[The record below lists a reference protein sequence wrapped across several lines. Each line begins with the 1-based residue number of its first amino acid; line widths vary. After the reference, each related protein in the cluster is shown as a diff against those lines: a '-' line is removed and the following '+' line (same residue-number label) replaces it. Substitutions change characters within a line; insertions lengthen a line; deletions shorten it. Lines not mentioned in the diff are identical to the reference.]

1 MSTMNIKGI
10 LLDNRY
16 RIVDK
21 IGVGG
26 MADVY
31 LGEDTLLGR
40 QVAIKVLHANFAN
53 DDEFVTRFKREA
65 QAAGKLNHPNI
76 VNMYDVGF
84 DQDLHYIIMEYVNGE
99 TLKEY
104 ITRHGRLSI
113 DEAVKFTIAI
123 AEGLEHAHTMGIVH
137 CDIKPHNVI
146 ITQTGRV
153 KVTDFGIARA
163 MNATN
168 TVMYTNSILGS
179 AHYLSPEQASGKP
192 VDGNTDIYSLGVVLY
207 EMLTGRVPFEGGETP
222 IAVALKHVREKVA
235 PPTRYNP
242 SIPPLLEAVVMK
254 ALSKNPADRFDSIS
268 DMISDL
274 RLSQGFTMGKTQRH
288 EPYDFATQMIPAVD
302 PEALEDFSTI
312 QEERKDEGQKKS
324 MLSKIASIPQKY
336 IVLGAA
342 VIFLVA
348 FLGAFL
354 SYGNFWSNTTVDV
367 PNVVG
372 KQVSVAKNILEDKHL
387 RVSTS
392 EVTNPDVPAGQ
403 VISQT
408 PGAGEKVKE
417 QRTIHLVV
425 SKGVGDIT
433 VPDLSD
439 LTVDQ
444 ARQRLKDVGLVV
456 GKITQQSVDGKK
468 DGVVIA
474 QSPSGDSKV
483 SKGTTIDLVVNKAK
497 AKKVKVPNLV
507 GMTLKDARD
516 TLSNAHLGV
525 NQVAGSV
532 EEKAVVIEQSIKAG
546 DEIDEGSTLNL
557 TTEFKEDKK
566 KSEKKEESS
575 SNKTTGTVDVTVPS
589 GSKNQELKIVVKDDE
604 GSAVIYD
611 DTNKPGDRIV
621 RKVSGV
627 GNVRIEVYLNG
638 ALVQETAL

>member
-84 DQDLHYIIMEYVNGE
+84 DQNLHYIVMEYVDGE
-99 TLKEY
+99 TLKKY

-146 ITQTGRV
+146 ITNTGRV

-163 MNATN
+163 INATN

-207 EMLTGRVPFEGGETP
+207 EMLTGRVPFEGETP
-222 IAVALKHVREKVA
+222 IAVALKHVREKVE

-274 RLSQGFTMGKTQRH
+274 RLSQGFTMGKTQRQ
-288 EPYDFATQMIPAVD
+288 PYDFATQMIPAVD
-302 PEALEDFSTI
+302 PEALEDLSTI
-312 QEERKDEGQKKS
+312 QEERKDEGKKKS

-433 VPDLSD
+433 VPDLTD

-444 ARQRLKDVGLVV
+444 ARQRLKDLGLVV

-468 DGVVIA
+468 DGVIIA

-516 TLSNAHLGV
+516 TLSNIQLGV
-525 NQVAGSV
+525 NQVSGSV
-532 EEKAVVIEQSIKAG
+532 EEKSVVIEQSIKAG

-557 TTEFKEDKK
+557 TTEFKDDKK
-566 KSEKKEESS
+566 KSDKKEGNSG
-575 SNKTTGTVDVTVPS
+575 NKTTGTIDVTVPA

-611 DTNKPGDRIV
+611 DTNKPGDRV
-621 RKVSGV
+621 VKKVSGV

>member
-1 MSTMNIKGI
+1 MKIKDT

-16 RIVDK
+16 RILSK

-31 LGEDTLLGR
+31 KGEDTLLGR
-40 QVAIKVLHANFAN
+40 PVAIKILHANFAS
-53 DDEFVTRFKREA
+53 DDEFVSRFKREA

-76 VNMYDVGF
+76 VNMYDVGY
-84 DQDLHYIIMEYVNGE
+84 DQDMHYIIMEYVDGE

-104 ITRHGRLSI
+104 ITRHHRLSI
-113 DEAVKFTIAI
+113 DEAVKITISI
-123 AEGLEHAHTMGIVH
+123 GEGLEHAHAMGIVH

-146 ITQTGRV
+146 ITNTGRV

-163 MNATN
+163 MNSTN
-168 TVMYTNSILGS
+168 TVMYTNSIMGS
-179 AHYLSPEQASGKP
+179 AHYLSPEQASGKS

-207 EMLTGRVPFEGGETP
+207 EMLTGKVPFEGDTP
-222 IAVALKHVREKVA
+222 IAVALKHVREKVI

-242 SIPPLLEAVVMK
+242 SIPPLLESVVLK
-254 ALSKNPADRFDSIS
+254 ALAKNPADRFESIS
-268 DMISDL
+268 EMMGDL

-302 PEALEDFSTI
+302 PDTLDDFSDIDDTTPK
-312 QEERKDEGQKKS
+312 EVQKKS

-336 IVLGAA
+336 IVLSAA
-342 VIFLVA
+342 VIFLIA

-392 EVTNPDVPAGQ
+392 EVTNTDVPAGQ
-403 VISQT
+403 VISQS

-433 VPDLSD
+433 VPDLSGM
-439 LTVDQ
+439 TVEQ
-444 ARQRLKDVGLVV
+444 ARQRLKDLGLVV
-456 GKITQQSVDGKK
+456 GKITQGSVEGKP
-468 DGVVIA
+468 DNTIVA

-483 SKGTTIDLVVNKAK
+483 SKGTTVDLVVNKPQT
-497 AKKVKVPNLV
+497 KKVKMPDVV
-507 GMTLKDARD
+507 GMTLKDARQV
-516 TLSNAHLGV
+516 LGSNNIGV
-525 NQVAGSV
+525 NQISGSV
-532 EEKAVVIEQSIKAG
+532 DEKAIVTEQSVKAG
-546 DEIDEGSTLNL
+546 EEVNEGSSLNL
-557 TTEFKEDKK
+557 ATELKDSKKKEDSKQ
-566 KSEKKEESS
+566 SS
-575 SNKTTGTVDVTVPS
+575 SNRTKGTVDVTVPS

-604 GSAVIYD
+604 GSTVVYD

-621 RKVSGV
+621 KNVSGV

-638 ALVQETAL
+638 ALVQDTTL

>member
-1 MSTMNIKGI
+1 
-10 LLDNRY
+10 
-16 RIVDK
+16 
-21 IGVGG
+21 
-26 MADVY
+26 
-31 LGEDTLLGR
+31 
-40 QVAIKVLHANFAN
+40 
-53 DDEFVTRFKREA
+53 
-65 QAAGKLNHPNI
+65 
-76 VNMYDVGF
+76 
-84 DQDLHYIIMEYVNGE
+84 
-99 TLKEY
+99 
-104 ITRHGRLSI
+104 
-113 DEAVKFTIAI
+113 
-123 AEGLEHAHTMGIVH
+123 
-137 CDIKPHNVI
+137 
-146 ITQTGRV
+146 
-153 KVTDFGIARA
+153 
-163 MNATN
+163 
-168 TVMYTNSILGS
+168 
-179 AHYLSPEQASGKP
+179 
-192 VDGNTDIYSLGVVLY
+192 
-207 EMLTGRVPFEGGETP
+207 MLTGRVPFEGETP

-242 SIPPLLEAVVMK
+242 SIPPLLEAVVLK

-507 GMTLKDARD
+507 GMTLKDARN
-516 TLSNAHLGV
+516 TLSNVHLGV

-532 EEKAVVIEQSIKAG
+532 EEKSVVIEQSIKAG

>member
-207 EMLTGRVPFEGGETP
+207 EMLTGRVPFEGETP

-444 ARQRLKDVGLVV
+444 ARKRLKDVGLVV

-566 KSEKKEESS
+566 KSEKKEESG

>member
-1 MSTMNIKGI
+1 MKIKDT

-16 RIVDK
+16 RILSK

-31 LGEDTLLGR
+31 KGEDTLLGR
-40 QVAIKVLHANFAN
+40 PVAIKILHANFAS
-53 DDEFVTRFKREA
+53 DDEFVSRFKREA

-76 VNMYDVGF
+76 VNMYDVGY
-84 DQDLHYIIMEYVNGE
+84 DQDMHYIIMEYVDGE

-104 ITRHGRLSI
+104 ITRHHRLSI
-113 DEAVKFTIAI
+113 DEAVKITISI
-123 AEGLEHAHTMGIVH
+123 GEGLEHAHAMGIVH

-146 ITQTGRV
+146 ITNTGRV

-163 MNATN
+163 MNSTN
-168 TVMYTNSILGS
+168 TVMYTNSIMGS
-179 AHYLSPEQASGKP
+179 AHYLSPEQASGKS

-207 EMLTGRVPFEGGETP
+207 EMLTGKVPFEGDTP
-222 IAVALKHVREKVA
+222 IAVALKHVREKVI

-242 SIPPLLEAVVMK
+242 SIPPLLESVVLK
-254 ALSKNPADRFDSIS
+254 ALAKNPADRFESIS
-268 DMISDL
+268 EMMGDL

-302 PEALEDFSTI
+302 PDTLDDFSDIDDTTPK
-312 QEERKDEGQKKS
+312 EVQKKS

-336 IVLGAA
+336 IVLSAA
-342 VIFLVA
+342 VIFLIA

-392 EVTNPDVPAGQ
+392 EVTNTDVPAGQ
-403 VISQT
+403 VISQS
-408 PGAGEKVKE
+408 PGSGEKVKE

-433 VPDLSD
+433 VPDLSGM
-439 LTVDQ
+439 TVEQ
-444 ARQRLKDVGLVV
+444 ARQRLKDLGLVV
-456 GKITQQSVDGKK
+456 GKITQGSIEGKP
-468 DGVVIA
+468 DNTIVA

-483 SKGTTIDLVVNKAK
+483 SKGTTVDLVVNKPQT
-497 AKKVKVPNLV
+497 KKVKMPDVV
-507 GMTLKDARD
+507 GMTLKDARQV
-516 TLSNAHLGV
+516 LGSNNIGV
-525 NQVAGSV
+525 NQISGSV
-532 EEKAVVIEQSIKAG
+532 DEKAIVTEQSVKAG
-546 DEIDEGSTLNL
+546 EEVNEGSSLNL
-557 TTEFKEDKK
+557 ATELKDSKKKEDSKQ
-566 KSEKKEESS
+566 SS
-575 SNKTTGTVDVTVPS
+575 SNRTKGTVDVTVPS

-604 GSAVIYD
+604 GSTVIYD

-621 RKVSGV
+621 KNVSGV
-627 GNVRIEVYLNG
+627 GNVRVEVYLNG
-638 ALVQETAL
+638 ALVQDTTL

>member
-207 EMLTGRVPFEGGETP
+207 EMLTGRVPFEGETP

-254 ALSKNPADRFDSIS
+254 ALSKNPADRFNSIS

-288 EPYDFATQMIPAVD
+288 EPYDCATQMIPAVD

-372 KQVSVAKNILEDKHL
+372 KQVSVAKNILENKHL

-425 SKGVGDIT
+425 SRGVGDIT

-507 GMTLKDARD
+507 GMTLKDARN

-532 EEKAVVIEQSIKAG
+532 EEKSVVIEQSIKAG

>member
-1 MSTMNIKGI
+1 MKIKDT

-16 RIVDK
+16 RILSK

-31 LGEDTLLGR
+31 KGEDTLLGR
-40 QVAIKVLHANFAN
+40 PVAIKILHANFAS
-53 DDEFVTRFKREA
+53 DDEFVSRFKREA

-76 VNMYDVGF
+76 VNMYDVGY
-84 DQDLHYIIMEYVNGE
+84 DQDMHYIIMEYVDGE

-104 ITRHGRLSI
+104 IIRHHRLSI
-113 DEAVKFTIAI
+113 DEAVKITISI
-123 AEGLEHAHTMGIVH
+123 GEGLEHAHAMGIVH

-146 ITQTGRV
+146 ITNTGRV

-163 MNATN
+163 MNSTN
-168 TVMYTNSILGS
+168 TVMYTNSIMGS
-179 AHYLSPEQASGKP
+179 AHYLSPEQASGKS

-207 EMLTGRVPFEGGETP
+207 EMLTGKVPFEGDTP
-222 IAVALKHVREKVA
+222 IAVALKHVREKVI

-242 SIPPLLEAVVMK
+242 SIPPLLESVVLK
-254 ALSKNPADRFDSIS
+254 ALAKNPADRFESIS
-268 DMISDL
+268 EMMGDL
-274 RLSQGFTMGKTQRH
+274 RLSQGFTMGKPQRH

-302 PEALEDFSTI
+302 PDTLDDFSDIDDTTPK
-312 QEERKDEGQKKS
+312 EVQKKS

-336 IVLGAA
+336 IVLSAA
-342 VIFLVA
+342 VIFLIA

-392 EVTNPDVPAGQ
+392 EVTNTDVPAGQ
-403 VISQT
+403 VISQN
-408 PGAGEKVKE
+408 PGSGEKVKE

-433 VPDLSD
+433 VPDLSGM
-439 LTVDQ
+439 TVEQ
-444 ARQRLKDVGLVV
+444 ARQRLKDLGLVV
-456 GKITQQSVDGKK
+456 GKITQGSIEGKP
-468 DGVVIA
+468 DNTIVA

-483 SKGTTIDLVVNKAK
+483 SKGTTVDLVVNKPQT
-497 AKKVKVPNLV
+497 KKVKMPDVV
-507 GMTLKDARD
+507 GMTLKDARQV
-516 TLSNAHLGV
+516 LGSNNIGV
-525 NQVAGSV
+525 NQISGSV
-532 EEKAVVIEQSIKAG
+532 DEKAIVTEQSVKAG
-546 DEIDEGSTLNL
+546 EEVNEGSSLNL
-557 TTEFKEDKK
+557 ATELKDSKKKEDSKQ
-566 KSEKKEESS
+566 SS
-575 SNKTTGTVDVTVPS
+575 SNRTKGTVDVTVPS

-604 GSAVIYD
+604 GSTVIYD

-621 RKVSGV
+621 KNVSGV

-638 ALVQETAL
+638 ALVQDTTL

>member
-207 EMLTGRVPFEGGETP
+207 EMLTGRVPFEGETP

-557 TTEFKEDKK
+557 TTKFKEDKK

>member
-1 MSTMNIKGI
+1 MKIKDT

-16 RIVDK
+16 RILSK

-31 LGEDTLLGR
+31 KGEDTLLGR
-40 QVAIKVLHANFAN
+40 PVAIKILHANFAS
-53 DDEFVTRFKREA
+53 DDEFVSRFKREA

-76 VNMYDVGF
+76 VNMYDVGY
-84 DQDLHYIIMEYVNGE
+84 DQDMHYIIMEYVDGE

-104 ITRHGRLSI
+104 ITRHHRLSI
-113 DEAVKFTIAI
+113 DEAVKITISI
-123 AEGLEHAHTMGIVH
+123 GEGLEHAHAMGIVH

-146 ITQTGRV
+146 ITNTGRV

-163 MNATN
+163 MNSTN
-168 TVMYTNSILGS
+168 TVMYTNSIMGS
-179 AHYLSPEQASGKP
+179 AHYLSPEQASGKS

-207 EMLTGRVPFEGGETP
+207 EMLTGKVPFEGDTP
-222 IAVALKHVREKVA
+222 IAVALKHVREKVI

-242 SIPPLLEAVVMK
+242 SIPPLLESVVLK
-254 ALSKNPADRFDSIS
+254 ALAKNPADRFESIS
-268 DMISDL
+268 EMMGDL

-302 PEALEDFSTI
+302 PDTLDDFSDIDDTTPK
-312 QEERKDEGQKKS
+312 EVQKKS

-336 IVLGAA
+336 IVLSAA
-342 VIFLVA
+342 VIFLIA

-392 EVTNPDVPAGQ
+392 EVTNTDVPAGQ
-403 VISQT
+403 VISQS
-408 PGAGEKVKE
+408 PGSGEKVKE

-433 VPDLSD
+433 VPDLSGM
-439 LTVDQ
+439 TVEQ
-444 ARQRLKDVGLVV
+444 AKQRLKDLGLVV
-456 GKITQQSVDGKK
+456 GKITQGSIEGKP
-468 DGVVIA
+468 VNTIVA

-483 SKGTTIDLVVNKAK
+483 SKGTTVDLVVNKPQT
-497 AKKVKVPNLV
+497 KKVKMPDVV
-507 GMTLKDARD
+507 GMTLKDARQV
-516 TLSNAHLGV
+516 LGSNNIGV
-525 NQVAGSV
+525 NQISGSV
-532 EEKAVVIEQSIKAG
+532 DEKAIVTEQSVKAG
-546 DEIDEGSTLNL
+546 EEVNEGSSLNL
-557 TTEFKEDKK
+557 ATELKDSKKKEDSKQ
-566 KSEKKEESS
+566 SS
-575 SNKTTGTVDVTVPS
+575 SNRTKGTVDVTVPS

-604 GSAVIYD
+604 GSTVIYD

-621 RKVSGV
+621 KNVSGV

-638 ALVQETAL
+638 ALVQDTTL

>member
-207 EMLTGRVPFEGGETP
+207 EMLTGRVPFVGETP

-254 ALSKNPADRFDSIS
+254 ALSKNPADRFNSIS

-507 GMTLKDARD
+507 GMTLKDARN

>member
-207 EMLTGRVPFEGGETP
+207 EMLTGRVPFEGETP

-354 SYGNFWSNTTVDV
+354 SYGNFWSNITVDV

>member
-207 EMLTGRVPFEGGETP
+207 EMLTGRVPFEGETP

-254 ALSKNPADRFDSIS
+254 ALSKKPADRFNSIS

-288 EPYDFATQMIPAVD
+288 EPYDFATQMIPVVD

-507 GMTLKDARD
+507 GMTLKDARN

-532 EEKAVVIEQSIKAG
+532 EEKSVVIEQSIKAG